1 MTLQRND
8 LVNLDDVAAGE
19 GIPPTHPGVILREE
33 FLDPLGI
40 TAYRLAKSIG
50 VPKNRVTGIVNGE
63 RALTSDTA
71 LRLARFFGTTAEFW
85 VNLQS
90 HYDLE
95 VTRHEHGD
103 EILETVE
110 PREGAEVLYV

>member
-1 MTLQRND
+1 MILQRND
-8 LVNLDDVAAGE
+8 LVDFDDIVTGD
-19 GIPPTHPGVILREE
+19 GIPPTHPGVILRDE
-33 FLDPLGI
+33 FLEPLGI
-40 TAYRLAKSIG
+40 TAYRLAKAIG

-90 HYDLE
+90 RYDLE
-95 VTRHEHGD
+95 VTRREHGD
-103 EILETVE
+103 EILAAVE
-110 PREGAEVLYV
+110 PREGAEVLQA